1 MNFPEIVRHDERLL
15 PFAKLLYYE
24 LLVSAGSKGYC
35 LFTLGELERIMSV
48 HRDTVSRS
56 LDSLAACKHIRI
68 EEGNKWHK
76 KYIIT
81 SI

>member
-1 MNFPEIVRHDERLL
+1 MDFPENVRHDDRLL

-24 LLVSAGSKGYC
+24 LLVAAGTKGYC
-35 LFTLGELERIMSV
+35 LFTLGELGRIMDT

-56 LDSLAACKHIRI
+56 LGALVACKYIRI
-68 EEGNKWHK
+68 EEGSKWHK

-81 SI
+81 KI